1 MTGSRSYRALIVEDQ
16 PEIRFALSRY
26 FTRRKWVVDEVVDGS
41 AALDRL
47 RKADRSYYDLIISD
61 VKMPGV
67 SGIELHSI
75 ITGEMPDLLP
85 KFIFSTGDS
94 FAEDVSEFV
103 SRTNCTVISKPF
115 ELTLLDTILKRI
127 EQAGA

>member
-1 MTGSRSYRALIVEDQ
+1 MTGPRCYRALIVEDQ
-16 PEIRFALSRY
+16 PAIRFALSRY
-26 FTRRKWVVDEVVDGS
+26 FARRKWVVDEVVDGG

-47 RKADRSYYDLIISD
+47 RRADRSYYDLIISD

-75 ITGEMPDLLP
+75 LTDEMPDLLP

-94 FAEDVSEFV
+94 SAEDVSEFV
-103 SRTNCTVISKPF
+103 SRTNCIVISKPF